1 MRNLSLNIQTFSQLI
16 EGDCIYIDKT
26 EIIHR
31 LIKQSKTCFFS
42 RPRRFGKS
50 LVVSTLESIFRGKKE
65 LFENL
70 AISKTDYD
78 WKEYPIV
85 KLDFGTLAYE
95 NPDQLKFSL
104 CLQLKLIAQEYGIED
119 NFDYLTEPSNFIAV
133 LFPKLA
139 RNNKIVFLV
148 DEYDKPILDHIENM
162 PVAHAIRD
170 VLQKFYS
177 SIKGNDQY
185 IHFMFVTGVSKFS
198 QTALFSGFNNL
209 DDLSQHPKAA
219 ELVGYTK
226 QEIERYFTEYLDWT
240 AKSMGYTHEELMNQI
255 SQWYD
260 GYRFT
265 LETEF
270 EMSAY
275 EKKTIQKIY
284 SPVSVMKF
292 LDRRRFS
299 NYWFETGT
307 PTYLVKAMRSGIH
320 DTSWIDCFTS
330 IKVDPSMFGSFNL
343 ERIPFDALLYQAGY
357 LTIKS
362 YDEENKLV
370 ELAYPNL
377 ELKNSMESYLLSAKC
392 DMSETR
398 VAPVIAQLRVGL
410 KAGDIEPL
418 ANAFKIL
425 LANVPYQLHIEQEGY
440 YHSIFQTAL
449 WILGSDVQSEV
460 CTDTGRADLVVRT
473 NDRIF
478 VFEFKFN
485 KPAQEA
491 MDQILEKRYYEK
503 YQHESKPIL
512 LVGLSFN
519 YKAKKLTV
527 EYLTQA
533 MNF

>member
-1 MRNLSLNIQTFSQLI
+1 VKRLSLNIQTFSKLREQN
-16 EGDCIYIDKT
+16 CIYIDKT
-26 EIIHR
+26 EQIYKLMTQGSIYF
-31 LIKQSKTCFFS
+31 LS

-50 LVVSTLESIFRGKKE
+50 LIVSTLESIFRGKKE

-85 KLDFGTLAYE
+85 KLDFGAFAYE

-104 CLQLKLIAQEYGIED
+104 CLQLKMIAQEYGIED
-119 NFDYLTEPSNFIAV
+119 NFDRLTEPSNFITV
-133 LFPKLA
+133 LFPKLSQK
-139 RNNKIVFLV
+139 NKIIFLV
-148 DEYDKPILDHIENM
+148 DEYDKPILDHIENIPM
-162 PVAHAIRD
+162 AHAIRD

-177 SIKGNDQY
+177 SIKSNDQY

-226 QEIERYFTEYLDWT
+226 QEIELYFAEYLDWAAT
-240 AKSMGYTHEELMNQI
+240 SMKCTHEELMHKI
-255 SQWYD
+255 AQWYD

-265 LETEF
+265 TKIEYEL
-270 EMSAY
+270 SAH
-275 EKKTIQKIY
+275 EKKQIQKIY

-292 LDRRRFS
+292 LDRRDFS

-307 PTYLVKAMRSGIH
+307 PTYLVKAMRSGVH
-320 DTSWIDCFTS
+320 DTSWIDCFSSRKTGVA
-330 IKVDPSMFGSFNL
+330 IFGSFNL
-343 ERIPFDALLYQAGY
+343 EKIPFDALLYQAGY

-362 YDEENKLV
+362 YDEESKLV

-377 ELKNSMESYLLSAKC
+377 ELKDSTESYLLSAKC
-392 DMSETR
+392 DMNEGN
-398 VAPVIAQLRVGL
+398 VAVVVAQLRTAL
-410 KAGDIEPL
+410 KTGDMEPL
-418 ANAFKIL
+418 ANAFKML

-440 YHSIFQTAL
+440 YHSIFQAAL

-460 CTDTGRADLVVRT
+460 STDTGRADLVVRT
-473 NDRIF
+473 KDRIF

-503 YQHESKPIL
+503 YQHEGKPIL

-519 YKAKKLTV
+519 YKDKKLTV
-527 EYLTQA
+527 QYVTQA
-533 MNF
+533 K